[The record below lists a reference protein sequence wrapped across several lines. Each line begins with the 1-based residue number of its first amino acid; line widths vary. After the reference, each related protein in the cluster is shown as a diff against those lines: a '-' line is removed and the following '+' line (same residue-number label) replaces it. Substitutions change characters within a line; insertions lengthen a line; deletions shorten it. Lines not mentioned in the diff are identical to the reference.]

1 MDRLKASGNMSVYD
15 SVRELGK
22 VTPLVYAAD
31 NGNAELVV
39 LPAYPDELLNIGD
52 SSTGNPTGHLPATI
66 TYQIIRREPG
76 TIGNH
81 PFDPGKVIK
90 PTYREVL
97 PREDEY
103 IQLWGQWFDNLIQL
117 DCWSTSN
124 GEADQLV
131 EWLEG
136 FLVQYAFYFKEKGLQ
151 EMYYFRGGRFTWG
164 TTEEEAMTRWRN
176 PFKVRSMTYYV
187 RTEKLWWK
195 DLYKI
200 KEIITRLEVD

>member
-1 MDRLKASGNMSVYD
+1 MDRLKASGNMSIYEFI
-15 SVRELGK
+15 RELGR
-22 VTPLVYAAD
+22 VAPLIYAD
-31 NGNAELVV
+31 ENGNAELVV
-39 LPAYPDELLNIGD
+39 LPAYPTDLINTSE
-52 SSTGNPTGHLPATI
+52 SSTYNPAGGFPSTI

-81 PFDPGKVIK
+81 PFDPRKIIK

-97 PREDEY
+97 PRDDEY

-124 GEADQLV
+124 GEADQLI
-131 EWLEG
+131 EWLEE
-136 FLVQYAFYFKEKGLQ
+136 FLLKYTFYFKEMGVQ

-164 TTEEEAMTRWRN
+164 TTEEEAMVRWRN
-176 PFKVRSMTYYV
+176 RFKVRSMTYYV
-187 RTEKLWWK
+187 RTEKLWYK

-200 KEIITRLEVD
+200 REIIARLEVD